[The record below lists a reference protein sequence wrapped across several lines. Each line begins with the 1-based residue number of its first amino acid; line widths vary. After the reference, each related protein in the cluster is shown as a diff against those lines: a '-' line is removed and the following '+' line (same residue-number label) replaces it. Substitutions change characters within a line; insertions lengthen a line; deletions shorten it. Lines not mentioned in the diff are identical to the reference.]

1 MEENDKKTDG
11 AVMNEEK
18 ITRGKINAK
27 TSEKKRRTTRFRRRR
42 KEALEEKKK
51 KKSSEND
58 GKFVR

>member
-18 ITRGKINAK
+18 ITRGKIDAK
-27 TSEKKRRTTRFRRRR
+27 TSGKKRRTTTFRRRRR

-51 KKSSEND
+51 KKVE
-58 GKFVR
+58 